1 MTPIK
6 IALLF
11 LIFITCNSNQAI
23 QDLQRQQDSLFA
35 VVDSL
40 DAVIDSLSEKVM
52 MQKVTLLILVHD
64 TANYDSVPYY
74 CIHSDSINI
83 WKLLKSAE

>member
-1 MTPIK
+1 MKWLFI
-6 IALLF
+6 LSFLF
-11 LIFITCNSNQAI
+11 LSCNRDYKNLSVKYQKLT
-23 QDLQRQQDSLFA
+23 QTYDSLYDNHLK
-35 VVDSL
+35 VL
-40 DAVIDSLSEKVM
+40 DTLMQKKY
-52 MQKVTLLILVHD
+52 MQKVTLLVVVHD